1 MKTVSPQKPVV
12 DEKTVRAQVKVYNLT
27 DNFKSLR
34 CLEGFRNIVYKINV
48 DCVAL
53 HILRNAK
60 YSMESLNSIF
70 TSQFT

>member
-12 DEKTVRAQVKVYNLT
+12 DQKTVRAQVKVYNLT

-34 CLEGFRNIVYKINV
+34 CLEGIRNIVYKINV

-60 YSMESLNSIF
+60 YKFLED
-70 TSQFT
+70 

>member
-12 DEKTVRAQVKVYNLT
+12 DEKTMRAQVKVYNLT

-34 CLEGFRNIVYKINV
+34 CLKGFRNIVYKINV

-53 HILRNAK
+53 HI
-60 YSMESLNSIF
+60 
-70 TSQFT
+70 